1 MPDPVVPPPW
11 DSATWIGKTPHV
23 GGGRKGKWVDMRK
36 TKEKYKMKGKKKG
49 ARKSLI
55 TKQGACLTGTKVT
68 VKSV

>member
-1 MPDPVVPPPW
+1 
-11 DSATWIGKTPHV
+11 
-23 GGGRKGKWVDMRK
+23 MRK
-36 TKEKYKMKGKKKG
+36 TKEKVQDEGKKKG